1 MVKEHNDNVSKLL
14 LSSKDTLDRRAQI
27 ELAFRECK
35 EAFLELSAGYLLLLE
50 NRKSAS
56 SLSSEVKNFVSNT
69 VSKKLDSLLSRTTDY
84 CKNCKNSNNGSVS
97 RGSMSQSAD
106 KRSYASVVDS
116 DPSRIRMAR
125 GHTLNISKSTNLI
138 ITPSAGKT
146 EISSSSDTRNAV
158 QRILKPSEF
167 DLKVKRISATRN
179 NGVRIEAHS
188 VDLDKIKDSRVLE
201 KAGLTLAQE
210 SKINPRVLIHGVP
223 CHMTREDIKSD
234 IIALNLR
241 DVSSTELAQVRVVY
255 LFPEKEGRKTTNCVM
270 EVTFLG
276 YLVNSEGTQPLP
288 DRIKGLR
295 EYNLPK
301 TARELRRYLGMLN
314 FYRRFIPRAA
324 AAQALLHDLLGSK
337 KGATVLEWTA
347 ETKQAFEDTKNSL
360 AQTALLAHPKAHTE
374 LALFTD
380 ASDRC
385 VGAVLQQRQGEDW
398 EPLAFYSKKLNPTEV
413 KYSTFD
419 RELLAIYLAIKYFKH
434 MEHDKM
440 FGNVPTLEME
450 PGNRL
455 SRSGGSEDSGPI
467 ASGSGYLQLNA
478 LNLQSSTPMLGES
491 SYSINQHKPA
501 IRGGWIYDEEPN
513 RPTYNSFISIAK
525 KPPPRILEALPSYP
539 HDGTPFKSPVRF
551 KEMALKEMSQR
562 ELPSKLVQNN
572 DNFAHHHPFHVEH
585 ACSPTY

>member
-1 MVKEHNDNVSKLL
+1 MSGRNAERHGEARNGEASENNIIEDDFVECATVNDGLPTFNTSRVSELRTMVKEHNDNVSKLL
-14 LSSKDTLDRRAQI
+14 LSSKDTLDRRTQI

-97 RGSMSQSAD
+97 RGSMPQSAD

-270 EVTFLG
+270 EVTPHIRSLLLSDKHV
-276 YLVNSEGTQPLP
+276 YVNYYACRVSDYVKVLQCFKCLAFGHFAKNCKSTPLCGHCAKP
-288 DRIKGLR
+288 HETKECTKRKESPVCGNCRRWTSQVAPQHSALDGKSCPILRKRITDRI
-295 EYNLPK
+295 N
-301 TARELRRYLGMLN
+301 
-314 FYRRFIPRAA
+314 
-324 AAQALLHDLLGSK
+324 
-337 KGATVLEWTA
+337 
-347 ETKQAFEDTKNSL
+347 
-360 AQTALLAHPKAHTE
+360 
-374 LALFTD
+374 
-380 ASDRC
+380 
-385 VGAVLQQRQGEDW
+385 
-398 EPLAFYSKKLNPTEV
+398 
-413 KYSTFD
+413 
-419 RELLAIYLAIKYFKH
+419 
-434 MEHDKM
+434 
-440 FGNVPTLEME
+440 
-450 PGNRL
+450 
-455 SRSGGSEDSGPI
+455 
-467 ASGSGYLQLNA
+467 
-478 LNLQSSTPMLGES
+478 
-491 SYSINQHKPA
+491 SINY
-501 IRGGWIYDEEPN
+501 G
-513 RPTYNSFISIAK
+513 
-525 KPPPRILEALPSYP
+525 
-539 HDGTPFKSPVRF
+539 
-551 KEMALKEMSQR
+551 
-562 ELPSKLVQNN
+562 
-572 DNFAHHHPFHVEH
+572 
-585 ACSPTY
+585 